1 MISHQHPT
9 HVCFRSNWKWLIKAG
24 FIWLMITKPSI
35 WRGGKNALIKI
46 RIQQILILVSASG
59 ERFYNLP
66 NLGGR
71 GVFPPPSPTCENED
85 TLPFPCYSLHNNEL
99 FRWFT
104 NLNRQSCRRTFCPK
118 YSRLGDFSRLIGMSH
133 SITLVT
139 YKLVIH
145 FVHHLQESY
154 TSVIVEYCNEF

>member
-1 MISHQHPT
+1 MTRRPKDDISPASNSRMFSIKLEMIDQSRLH
-9 HVCFRSNWKWLIKAG
+9 LISDH
-24 FIWLMITKPSI
+24 KPSI

-85 TLPFPCYSLHNNEL
+85 TLPFPCYSLHNDEL
-99 FRWFT
+99 FR
-104 NLNRQSCRRTFCPK
+104 
-118 YSRLGDFSRLIGMSH
+118 
-133 SITLVT
+133 
-139 YKLVIH
+139 
-145 FVHHLQESY
+145 
-154 TSVIVEYCNEF
+154 